1 MVASWHRV
9 PGDASIASLVIV
21 GGGELY
27 HELTIS

>member
-9 PGDASIASLVIV
+9 PGDASVASLVIV
-21 GGGELY
+21 GGELY